1 VEDLDEFILAVSNL
15 KVEIQNQIILEN
27 INFKIRKGT
36 TLAIVGPNGAGKS
49 MFFKALL
56 NLVPH
61 TGEITWDEKVKIGY
75 VPQNVSVK
83 DIPIS
88 VKEFLSYTNGA
99 DVESALAAVKL
110 DDLSILNKSL
120 GVLSGGQ
127 LRRVLIAW
135 AIIDKPNVL
144 LFDEPTVGVDIGSE
158 ESIFSMLNNLKKET
172 NITMLLITH
181 DIHLVKEYTEQLLG
195 LNKCMT
201 FFGDSQHIGEPA
213 LQQKIYGE
221 TICLAETER

>member
-1 VEDLDEFILAVSNL
+1 VKDLGEFILTVSDL

-27 INFKIRKGT
+27 ISFKIRKGT

-61 TGEITWDEKVKIGY
+61 TGEIKWDEKVKIGY
-75 VPQNVSVK
+75 VPQNASVK

-88 VKEFLSYTNGA
+88 VEEFLSYQDGA
-99 DVESALAAVKL
+99 DVKGALASVKL
-110 DDLSILNKSL
+110 DDPSIPNKSL
-120 GVLSGGQ
+120 DVLSGGE
-127 LRRVLIAW
+127 LRRVLVAW
-135 AIIDKPNVL
+135 AIVDKPNVL
-144 LFDEPTVGVDIGSE
+144 LLDEPTVGVDTGSE
-158 ESIFSMLNNLKKET
+158 ESIFAMLNNLKKRT

-181 DIHLVKEYTEQLLG
+181 DIHLVKEYTDQLLG

-201 FFGDSQHIGEPA
+201 FFGDSHHISEPA

-221 TICLAETER
+221 TICLAGS